1 MRAAGLMAV
10 VADTKKP
17 SSHNTA
23 YVQIHDRRHSLNHI
37 QYHRHHKQ
45 PPLSSCCVSVVPSI
59 LFFRCLEDVRLGNL
73 SALAL
78 EGVVEA
84 VDTQGSRV
92 VDAKLHVYIDATGDL
107 RSDDPDALM
116 PCRVSILSEQRGLV
130 IAVDNVH
137 ESLLDMVVSVSDNS
151 INGV

>member
-1 MRAAGLMAV
+1 MRAARPMT
-10 VADTKKP
+10 VATDTKKP
-17 SSHNTA
+17 SSQNTV
-23 YVQIHDRRHSLNHI
+23 YVQIHDCRHSLNHI
-37 QYHRHHKQ
+37 QYHQHRKAT
-45 PPLSSCCVSVVPSI
+45 PLSCCASLVTSI
-59 LFFRCLEDVRLGNL
+59 LLLWCLEDVRLGDL

-78 EGVVEA
+78 ESIVEA

-92 VDAKLHVYIDATGDL
+92 VDAEVHVHIDATGDL

-137 ESLLDMVVSVSDNS
+137 ESLLDMVVSVGDNS